1 MNVVLTGANRGI
13 GLGLARRFAER
24 GNCRVFAGVRRPD
37 EAADLA
43 ALGVHGVSP
52 HRLELCDEASIV
64 AFASEVRGAANH
76 VDLLVHNAAVDAT
89 EPLEALTLDLL
100 SRVFCANVF
109 GAAVLTRELRGLLHR
124 GSLIVAIASRQGSIA
139 LADGRRGFPY
149 RMSKAALNMFVRQLA
164 LQLQPEGIGV
174 LALRPGR
181 VRTRMTSFVGDLD
194 VDESC
199 EQLLRAIDAFTLE
212 QTGQFLAV
220 DGTLT
225 AW

>member
-13 GLGLARRFAER
+13 GLGLARGFAQR
-24 GNCRVFAGVRRPD
+24 GSRVFAGVRRPD
-37 EAADLA
+37 EATELA
-43 ALGVHGVSP
+43 ALHAHGVSL
-52 HRLELCDEASIV
+52 HHLDLCDQVSIES
-64 AFASEVRGAANH
+64 FASEVRGAVER
-76 VDLLVHNAAVDAT
+76 VDLLIHNAAVDGT

-100 SRVFCANVF
+100 GRVFCANVF
-109 GAAVLTRELRGLLHR
+109 GAAVLTSELRGLLSR

-164 LQLQPEGIGV
+164 LQLQADGIGV

-181 VRTRMTSFVGDLD
+181 VRTQMTGFAGDLD

-220 DGTLT
+220 DGATT
-225 AW
+225 PW